1 MANSDN
7 LKPCEHKLTQE
18 EQKAGGIASGK
29 ARRQRKLLREAA
41 DDLLN
46 EVIKSSKGDKFG
58 SEALMMAQ
66 FRKALQGDTK
76 AAEYIRD
83 TAGQKPIEKIMV
95 ADVDAEVVE
104 QIENMVLGK

>member
-7 LKPCEHKLTQE
+7 LRPCEYKLTQE
-18 EQKAGGIASGK
+18 EAKAGGIASGK

-41 DDLLN
+41 DDVLN
-46 EVIKSSKGDKFG
+46 EIIKSSKGDKFG

-83 TAGQKPIEKIMV
+83 TARQKPIEKVMI
-95 ADVDAEVVE
+95 ADVDESVINEVE
-104 QIENMVLGK
+104 RMVKE